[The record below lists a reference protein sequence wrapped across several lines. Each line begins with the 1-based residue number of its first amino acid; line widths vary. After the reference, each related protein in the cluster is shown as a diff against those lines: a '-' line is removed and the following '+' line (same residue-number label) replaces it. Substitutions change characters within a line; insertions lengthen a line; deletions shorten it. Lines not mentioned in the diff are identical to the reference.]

1 MGSRLANYE
10 QLQDSTRELAKDA
23 FHDHYSEWKDSYTRQ
38 LFDHLV
44 RNGIPETWLRE
55 VDVVDSD
62 EDENGDFILYVGVT
76 VFTRESFDAKMLN
89 DAAKGFRFS
98 YETEDETSFQIDVD
112 DFDEYQ
118 YDITFRIGTEAE
130 VDDSLTEVEEDGE
143 MLTYFFTL
151 KQKMLVDI
159 DL

>member
-44 RNGIPETWLRE
+44 RNGIPETWLLE

-62 EDENGDFILYVGVT
+62 EDKNGDFILHVGVT
-76 VFTRESFDAKMLN
+76 ILTRESFTAKMLN

-98 YETEDETSFQIDVD
+98 YETEDEASFQMDVD

-118 YDITFRIGTEAE
+118 YDIAFRIGTEAE

-143 MLTYFFTL
+143 RLTYFFTL
-151 KQKMLVDI
+151 KQKMLVYI

>member
-10 QLQDSTRELAKDA
+10 QLQYSARELARDA
-23 FHDHYSEWKDSYTRQ
+23 FRDHYSEWKESYTRQ
-38 LFDHLV
+38 LFEHLV

-55 VDVVDSD
+55 VDVADSY
-62 EDENGDFILYVGVT
+62 EDENGDFILYVGVS
-76 VFTRESFDAKMLN
+76 VFTRESFTNWMLN
-89 DAAKGFRFS
+89 NAAKGFRFS
-98 YETEDETSFQIDVD
+98 YETEDEASFQLDVD
-112 DFDEYQ
+112 EFDEYQ
-118 YDITFRIGTEAE
+118 YDITFRTGTEAE

-151 KQKMLVDI
+151 KQKMLVYI